1 MLSFFK
7 KSTNSKD
14 TNEASVAVVE
24 PVQDTDASQEPVA
37 EEAET
42 VLHIHPE
49 WDITVQERYVYQFH
63 HAQLP
68 KLKPNQISISKID
81 VVSDDDSFM
90 VNAFIRNTLSKSIR
104 FEEVTL
110 LLLDTEGTVFARK
123 TFDLELMGDLPAN
136 TCQPWIFLF
145 SEEDLLGNGFP
156 AEEEWR
162 IAFELKKKAPS
173 EHQLMLHESWE
184 NSLNDMQK
192 TRLYEMVNNLP
203 PLTAGEINFMGI
215 EARIGENS
223 DLSVTLLIR
232 NGSDKDIKVEQ
243 LPLCFED
250 ASGELT
256 AKGAFQLTDFEVKA
270 NTSKP
275 WTFIF
280 PEALLLNKTPDL
292 SAWKVYPPQS

>member
-7 KSTNSKD
+7 KNTNHKD
-14 TNEASVAVVE
+14 TNETPVAVVE
-24 PVQDTDASQEPVA
+24 PVQDTDAVQEPAA

-42 VLHIHPE
+42 ELHIHPD
-49 WDITVQERYVYQFH
+49 WDITIQDRYVYQFH

-81 VVSDDDSFM
+81 VAADDGSFM

-110 LLLDTEGTVFARK
+110 LLLDAEGTVFARK
-123 TFDLELMGDLPAN
+123 TFDLELMGDLPAGA
-136 TCQPWIFLF
+136 CQPWIFLF
-145 SEEDLLGNGFP
+145 SEEDLTGNVFP
-156 AEEEWR
+156 ADNDWK

-184 NSLNDMQK
+184 NSLNDVQK
-192 TRLYEMVNNLP
+192 TRLYEMVSNLP

-215 EARIGENS
+215 EARMADNS

-250 ASGELT
+250 GSGELT